1 MNRRDL
7 LKMITAVTGTAM
19 VGGSALLTGC
29 AGSLTEPEPEP
40 GAQSFTAADR
50 ALLNEVAET
59 IIPRTDTPGA
69 KDAQVGQ
76 LMTVMVRDT
85 YTRKEQEIFHSGLPK
100 INASSQRAYGED
112 FISLTAEQRHSLV
125 SALDAEAKEYNL
137 NHADKHYF
145 TMIKQLTLFAFFTSE
160 IAAKN
165 VLRYIAIP
173 GRYDPCLPYEE
184 GDRAW
189 ATS

>member
-7 LKMITAVTGTAM
+7 LKMIAAATGTAM
-19 VGGSALLTGC
+19 VGGSALLSGC
-29 AGSLTEPEPEP
+29 ARMVTEPD
-40 GAQSFTAADR
+40 QSFSAADV
-50 ALLNEVAET
+50 ALLDEVAET

-85 YTRKEQEIFHSGLPK
+85 YTQEEQEIFHRGLPK
-100 INASSQRAYGED
+100 INAASQQAYGEP
-112 FISLTAEQRHSLV
+112 FIALTPEQRHSLV
-125 SALDAEAKEYNL
+125 SALDAEAKVHNL

-145 TMIKQLTLFAFFTSE
+145 TMIKQLTLFGFFTSE
-160 IAAKN
+160 VGAKE
-165 VLRYIAIP
+165 VLRYMAIP
-173 GRYDPCLPYEE
+173 GGYDPCMPYEE